1 MVPCPTEGEADASNP
16 LADGSVPKPLVLG
29 SGKPV
34 QVQTMWNKPLEEK
47 QVTDGFISELEQLV
61 AGGCNLIRFSTPSIV
76 SVKAVGM
83 VAQRLSIP
91 VIADIHYDYRI
102 ALECLKYP
110 IAKLRLNPGNI
121 GEMWRVKE
129 VARAANDKGVAIR
142 IGVNGGS
149 MPSEL
154 DLAHD
159 AETRQ
164 EWLEKS
170 GRNMLQAAVDNM
182 EALASVAF
190 DNIVVSLKASD
201 PALVVYANE
210 LFAKDSAQGGLGYP
224 FPLHLGVTEAGP
236 LTPSLIKSTL
246 AFSKLLEQGI
256 GDTIRI
262 SISGEPREEVL
273 AGAELLRSLGL
284 RKGINLI
291 SCPGCARS
299 TFDTAEFTAKLQNKM
314 PHLPV
319 NMDVA
324 VMGCPVNGPG
334 EAKHADLAISGAG
347 LNVSLFSKGK
357 LLKNIPSDGAEDVL
371 IREIEKMAATQTETS
386 RESV

>member
-1 MVPCPTEGEADASNP
+1 MKYQSLHPAIIQYPGAGAAAGAIAAP
-16 LADGSVPKPLVLG
+16 MKLG
-29 SGKPV
+29 QGGAV
-34 QVQTMWNKPLEEK
+34 RLQTMWNRPLEEK
-47 QVTDGFISELEQLV
+47 QVTEEFLLELEQM
-61 AGGCNLIRFSTPSIV
+61 AANGCDLLRFSTPSII

-83 VAQRLSIP
+83 VAERLSIP

-121 GEMWRVKE
+121 GEKWKVKE
-129 VARAANDKGVAIR
+129 VAQAADDKGVAIR

-149 MPSEL
+149 MPQNL
-154 DLAHD
+154 DLAHN
-159 AETRQ
+159 AETRLQ
-164 EWLEKS
+164 WLEES
-170 GRNMLQAAVDNM
+170 ARNMLKAAEENI
-182 EALASVAF
+182 EALESVAF
-190 DNIVVSLKASD
+190 SNIVVSLKASD
-201 PALVVYANE
+201 PELVVYVNE
-210 LFAKDSAQGGLGYP
+210 LFAREVSDGGLGYP
-224 FPLHLGVTEAGP
+224 YPLHLGVTEAGP
-236 LTPSLIKSTL
+236 LQPALIKSTL

-262 SISGEPREEVL
+262 SISGEPREEVS
-273 AGAELLRSLGL
+273 AGNELLRALHL

-299 TFDTAEFTAKLQNKM
+299 TFDTAEFTAKLQSKM
-314 PHLPV
+314 PNLPV
-319 NMDVA
+319 DIDVA

-357 LLKNIPSDGAEDVL
+357 LLKNLPSEGAEDALVQEL
-371 IREIEKMAATQTETS
+371 EKLAEQMSEK
-386 RESV
+386 